1 METVDDETTAAAIDF
16 MQRQVRANKPFFTW
30 MNTTRMHAFTH
41 VRESMRGQSGM
52 PGNEYADGMIEH
64 DGDVGK
70 LLKAID
76 ELGIANNTIVVYS
89 TDNGPNQWSWPDAA
103 TTPFRSEKDT
113 NWEGAFRVPA
123 MIRWPGRIKAGE
135 VSNEMIS
142 GLDWFPTLVAAAG
155 DADIKDRLVKGT
167 NLAGRSVKV
176 HLDGYNQL
184 PYLTGQ
190 AQKSARNDF
199 YYFNDDGE
207 MVAYRYGDWKIVFC
221 EQRKPGGF
229 EVWSNPFTCLRAPKV
244 FNLRMDPFE
253 RADIVSDQ
261 YYDWLAKN
269 AYLLQYGT
277 WRVAP
282 FLQTFKEFPPSQ
294 RSASFSI
301 DQMVESL
308 MKDAGQGSHEIVDA
322 SLAPLKKPRDDATMR
337 RAGRRP
343 WRPDNSRSMREIC
356 PISLQPLSQRRAHKS
371 EALSA
376 REALFDLKTQI
387 GKSVLG
393 QDHMVESMLIGL
405 LANGNLLI
413 ESLPGL
419 AKTRAVKTL
428 AKHLAADLSRVQFTP
443 DLLPS
448 DVTGA
453 EIYVQTDKG
462 GQFQFQKGPIF
473 ANLVLADEINRAP
486 AKVQSALLEAMEER
500 QVTVAGKTYKMP
512 DLFMVLATENPIEQ
526 EGTYPLPEAQLDRF
540 LMHVVITY
548 PDEATEGEIIK
559 LNREENAQKPKDHT
573 AEPAPVPQ
581 QAILDAR
588 GEIDGVFVS
597 DLAQKYIVDIIYA
610 TRFPGRYGDPL
621 GKWIQVGASPRGSL
635 ALDRCARVRAWLDG
649 QEFVTPDHVR
659 AVMHDC
665 LRHRLILS
673 YEAVSQGINADQVI
687 DKITELVSAA

>member
-1 METVDDETTAAAIDF
+1 LLD
-16 MQRQVRANKPFFTW
+16 
-30 MNTTRMHAFTH
+30 
-41 VRESMRGQSGM
+41 
-52 PGNEYADGMIEH
+52 
-64 DGDVGK
+64 
-70 LLKAID
+70 LKA
-76 ELGIANNTIVVYS
+76 
-89 TDNGPNQWSWPDAA
+89 
-103 TTPFRSEKDT
+103 R
-113 NWEGAFRVPA
+113 
-123 MIRWPGRIKAGE
+123 
-135 VSNEMIS
+135 
-142 GLDWFPTLVAAAG
+142 
-155 DADIKDRLVKGT
+155 
-167 NLAGRSVKV
+167 
-176 HLDGYNQL
+176 
-184 PYLTGQ
+184 
-190 AQKSARNDF
+190 
-199 YYFNDDGE
+199 
-207 MVAYRYGDWKIVFC
+207 
-221 EQRKPGGF
+221 
-229 EVWSNPFTCLRAPKV
+229 
-244 FNLRMDPFE
+244 
-253 RADIVSDQ
+253 
-261 YYDWLAKN
+261 
-269 AYLLQYGT
+269 
-277 WRVAP
+277 
-282 FLQTFKEFPPSQ
+282 
-294 RSASFSI
+294 
-301 DQMVESL
+301 
-308 MKDAGQGSHEIVDA
+308 
-322 SLAPLKKPRDDATMR
+322 
-337 RAGRRP
+337 
-343 WRPDNSRSMREIC
+343 
-356 PISLQPLSQRRAHKS
+356 
-371 EALSA
+371 
-376 REALFDLKTQI
+376 I

-393 QDHMVESMLIGL
+393 QDRMVESMLIGL

-428 AKHLAADLSRVQFTP
+428 AKNLAADLSRVQFTP

-559 LNREENAQKPKDHT
+559 LNRSENAQHPMDHA
-573 AEPAPVPQ
+573 AEPAPVAQ

-649 QEFVTPDHVR
+649 QQFVTPDHVR
-659 AVMHDC
+659 AVVHDC